1 MSDPNDAVRILEQR
15 GISVKVLP
23 SPLGASGW
31 RYRLKSHGGVEYQ
44 ISEVEL
50 LQLMEEDKLHLDD
63 IRSLVEKV
71 RR

>member
-15 GISVKVLP
+15 GITVKVLP

-44 ISEVEL
+44 VSNDEL
-50 LQLMEEDKLHLDD
+50 LQLMEEDRLHWDD
-63 IRSLVEKV
+63 IRSLVEQARK
-71 RR
+71 